1 MPNILDKKYWKGSM
15 VLVGNVCFSSF
26 ENSPFFCN
34 SDNSKGIYSRYSSLF
49 LGTHCTSNTKINA
62 DFYIYV
68 KVHKMSTE
76 PNKIDNKRLWD
87 MYVYRK
93 SAIPCMQISD
103 CKSYSIDVR
112 WGVNRVSRPLSVREQ
127 DKECSLYLWR
137 IVLSQS
143 TPFLCWHC
151 PLSTIL
157 TNKEQMQ
164 LAFIKLMNN
173 RFTHSQEYVEYCQII
188 MIIILMI
195 KKHIVS
201 YFMPKTI
208 HQWLKNTNMLFH
220 FYSLKDAFYNPVL
233 KANIP

>member
-1 MPNILDKKYWKGSM
+1 
-15 VLVGNVCFSSF
+15 
-26 ENSPFFCN
+26 
-34 SDNSKGIYSRYSSLF
+34 
-49 LGTHCTSNTKINA
+49 
-62 DFYIYV
+62 
-68 KVHKMSTE
+68 
-76 PNKIDNKRLWD
+76 

-233 KANIP
+233 KANIPEMNIWENNWGTKAIDARYCIYMKGTMELSLSNNNVLFCSKRFSFRSLLQSKWFCSVVCGFHLKEAFYSPNGCF